1 MLREVLV
8 ASVIVAV
15 LAVLVFVPRWLRSP
29 EPAAQMP
36 TCDVLAGPCRWH
48 SDQGEWVVEAEPL
61 GEGDQGTEFRLQV
74 RAPVAPERFLAVL
87 RGESMYMG
95 EYPVP
100 LMPDDKGG
108 WNAVSPRPSAPPA
121 RKCSGVLTFRAG
133 SGRSAPLRPGSR
145 SGPGEAGPR
154 RQQLGRVCNANLR
167 RMKRPRASIPMFSR
181 AVIRIS
187 TIARSKRMFWIA
199 LST

>member
-48 SDQGEWVVEAEPL
+48 SDQGEGVVEAEPL

-108 WNAVSPRPSAPPA
+108 WNARFTAPFCTTGSEMQWRIDLQSGQRPVGAPPA
-121 RKCSGVLTFRAG
+121 RLTFW
-133 SGRSAPLRPGSR
+133 
-145 SGPGEAGPR
+145 
-154 RQQLGRVCNANLR
+154 
-167 RMKRPRASIPMFSR
+167 
-181 AVIRIS
+181 
-187 TIARSKRMFWIA
+187 AR
-199 LST
+199 